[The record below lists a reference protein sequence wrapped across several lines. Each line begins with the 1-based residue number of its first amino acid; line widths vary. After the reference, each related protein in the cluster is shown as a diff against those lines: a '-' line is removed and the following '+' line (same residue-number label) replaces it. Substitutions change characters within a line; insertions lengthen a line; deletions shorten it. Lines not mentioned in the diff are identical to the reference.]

1 MSINQKIKQL
11 IDKENLSISAFE
23 KKIGAGN
30 NSIGTLLNKNSNISG
45 VVLSKILEAYP
56 NLSLD
61 WFFKDEGEMF
71 AKPKFYKIDE
81 EELMIAKE
89 EPSAYVLDTK
99 QTKKK
104 IHEIKVILTN
114 YYYNSLE
121 LDKNSKDYQDL
132 KRMIELEEQVL
143 EVLQSRIESVNKVK
157 S

>member
-1 MSINQKIKQL
+1 MSINKKIKEL

-45 VVLSKILEAYP
+45 VVLSKILKSYP
-56 NLSLD
+56 NLNLN
-61 WFFKDEGEMF
+61 WLFKNQGEMF
-71 AKPKFYKIDE
+71 EEVKFYKIDE

-99 QTKKK
+99 KTQKK
-104 IHEIKVILTN
+104 IQETKLNLTN
-114 YYYNSLE
+114 YYFKSLE
-121 LDKNSKDYQDL
+121 LDKNSTDYHDL

-143 EVLQSRIESVNKVK
+143 ELLQSRIEFVNKVK